1 MTHRPDASGAP
12 DDDPIRPAPERA
24 VKGASARRRS
34 LATRVGRALSPRG
47 ALALQS
53 VDGAVS
59 FALRAALA
67 MAVPALPLALAGRA
81 DHAVYTMLGS
91 FITTFGRN
99 LPYARRARVLAVVAV
114 AMTATVACGSALAV
128 GAQPRDG
135 GAGAAVTVVA
145 MALVAAAAK
154 FACDA
159 ARLSGLGAVLLLF
172 AFAVAA
178 NGSTDPADVLAQ
190 TALAAT
196 GATVAW
202 VLAVLGW
209 FVHPDRPQ
217 RLAVAAALRELADLW
232 EAAGRGEGRGLVRHR
247 ATAAV
252 LQAYRTL
259 GVMPPTGAERDG
271 RGDICLRLTDLAWV
285 LLIGS
290 ARRAHD
296 DPHSPARHL
305 RRQAALLVSRRRR
318 PPRMLPEPAVL
329 SRTLTVPPAAARS
342 EATPPASAPD
352 SATLRAA
359 EARATEL
366 VTGRGHGSAARTAVL
381 TVPALRM
388 FLGTGLAGA
397 AALPLGLGHG
407 YWAAISAAA
416 VLHSVNVRT
425 AAQRA
430 VQRTL
435 GTMAGLLLALGV
447 LAARPEPVVLVLVI
461 VVMEFLLEYVVA
473 RNYGLGVVF
482 LTPLALLLTD
492 LAAPSPAG
500 DLVQDRALG
509 SLLGVGIAL
518 VCALLVV
525 HDRAAV
531 RARRALAACRAAS
544 GHAERVLDGR
554 SAAPFPAAQAQLA
567 AAVVELRTA
576 DDAAAGELWSAE
588 IDPTEL
594 AAAERRAYLLLERF
608 ARPPA

>member
-1 MTHRPDASGAP
+1 MSPRAGRKLITSRMVGTPCLCWVSPIAQQPVQGLEQGEVAARPDVQELIG
-12 DDDPIRPAPERA
+12 DR
-24 VKGASARRRS
+24 
-34 LATRVGRALSPRG
+34 
-47 ALALQS
+47 
-53 VDGAVS
+53 
-59 FALRAALA
+59 
-67 MAVPALPLALAGRA
+67 
-81 DHAVYTMLGS
+81 
-91 FITTFGRN
+91 
-99 LPYARRARVLAVVAV
+99 
-114 AMTATVACGSALAV
+114 C
-128 GAQPRDG
+128 
-135 GAGAAVTVVA
+135 
-145 MALVAAAAK
+145 
-154 FACDA
+154 
-159 ARLSGLGAVLLLF
+159 
-172 AFAVAA
+172 
-178 NGSTDPADVLAQ
+178 
-190 TALAAT
+190 
-196 GATVAW
+196 AW
-202 VLAVLGW
+202 A
-209 FVHPDRPQ
+209 
-217 RLAVAAALRELADLW
+217 
-232 EAAGRGEGRGLVRHR
+232 
-247 ATAAV
+247 
-252 LQAYRTL
+252 
-259 GVMPPTGAERDG
+259 
-271 RGDICLRLTDLAWV
+271 

-290 ARRAHD
+290 ARRAPG
-296 DPHSPARHL
+296 DPHGPARDL

-318 PPRMLPEPAVL
+318 PPPMLPEPAAL
-329 SRTLTVPPAAARS
+329 SRTLAVPPAAARS

-544 GHAERVLDGR
+544 GHAERVLAGR
-554 SAAPFPAAQAQLA
+554 SAAPFPAVQAQLA

>member
-1 MTHRPDASGAP
+1 S
-12 DDDPIRPAPERA
+12 
-24 VKGASARRRS
+24 
-34 LATRVGRALSPRG
+34 
-47 ALALQS
+47 
-53 VDGAVS
+53 
-59 FALRAALA
+59 
-67 MAVPALPLALAGRA
+67 
-81 DHAVYTMLGS
+81 
-91 FITTFGRN
+91 
-99 LPYARRARVLAVVAV
+99 
-114 AMTATVACGSALAV
+114 
-128 GAQPRDG
+128 
-135 GAGAAVTVVA
+135 
-145 MALVAAAAK
+145 
-154 FACDA
+154 DA
-159 ARLSGLGAVLLLF
+159 ARSG
-172 AFAVAA
+172 
-178 NGSTDPADVLAQ
+178 
-190 TALAAT
+190 
-196 GATVAW
+196 
-202 VLAVLGW
+202 
-209 FVHPDRPQ
+209 
-217 RLAVAAALRELADLW
+217 
-232 EAAGRGEGRGLVRHR
+232 
-247 ATAAV
+247 
-252 LQAYRTL
+252 
-259 GVMPPTGAERDG
+259 
-271 RGDICLRLTDLAWV
+271 
-285 LLIGS
+285 
-290 ARRAHD
+290 
-296 DPHSPARHL
+296 
-305 RRQAALLVSRRRR
+305 
-318 PPRMLPEPAVL
+318 
-329 SRTLTVPPAAARS
+329 
-342 EATPPASAPD
+342 ATPPASSPDTAAP
-352 SATLRAA
+352 ATLRAA

-366 VTGRGHGSAARTAVL
+366 VTGRGHDSAARTAVL

-461 VVMEFLLEYVVA
+461 VVMEFLLEYGVA

-492 LAAPSPAG
+492 LAAPSSAG

>member
-1 MTHRPDASGAP
+1 
-12 DDDPIRPAPERA
+12 
-24 VKGASARRRS
+24 
-34 LATRVGRALSPRG
+34 
-47 ALALQS
+47 
-53 VDGAVS
+53 
-59 FALRAALA
+59 

-81 DHAVYTMLGS
+81 DLAVYTMLGS

-114 AMTATVACGSALAV
+114 AMTACVGCGSALAV
-128 GAQPRDG
+128 WAQPRDG
-135 GAGAAVTVVA
+135 GAGAAVTVAA

-159 ARLSGLGAVLLLF
+159 ARLRGLGAVLLLF

-178 NGSTDPADVLAQ
+178 YGSTDPSDVPVQ

-196 GATVAW
+196 GAAVAW
-202 VLAVLGW
+202 LLAVLGW

-232 EAAGRGEGRGLVRHR
+232 EAAGTGGGRGLVRHR
-247 ATAAV
+247 ATASV

-259 GVMPPTGAERDG
+259 GVQPPTGTERDG
-271 RGDICLRLTDLAWV
+271 RGDTCLRLTDLAWA
-285 LLIGS
+285 LLIGA
-290 ARRAHD
+290 ARRAPD
-296 DPHSPARHL
+296 DPHGPARSL
-305 RRQAALLVSRRRR
+305 RRQAGLLVGRRRR
-318 PPRMLPEPAVL
+318 LPRMLPELAAL
-329 SRTLTVPPAAARS
+329 SRTVRSLTAPSPAGPDPAA
-342 EATPPASAPD
+342 PAG
-352 SATLRAA
+352 LRAA
-359 EARATEL
+359 EARASEL

-430 VQRTL
+430 AQRTL
-435 GTMAGLLLALGV
+435 GTMAGLLLALGI
-447 LAARPEPVVLVLVI
+447 LAARPEPVVLVVVI

-500 DLVQDRALG
+500 DLVQDRALS
-509 SLLGVGIAL
+509 SLLGVGFAL
-518 VCALLVV
+518 LCALLVV

-544 GHAERVLDGR
+544 GRAERALAEGPVA
-554 SAAPFPAAQAQLA
+554 SFPAAQEQLA
-567 AAVVELRTA
+567 AAVVELRAA
-576 DDAAAGELWSAE
+576 DDAAAGELWPAE

-608 ARPPA
+608 APPRR